1 MKNHLAVAT
10 ALAYMLDNL
19 IGFGKYRFG
28 LSALLDLIPGVG
40 DIIDTCLS
48 LYIVWIAVQMKVPKV
63 VIARMIGN
71 ISVNSLIGL
80 IPIVGDTVYFLRK
93 VNMKNVALLKQYA
106 PSPDREIIKGELV
119 AKKPNYI

>member
-1 MKNHLAVAT
+1 MKNHLVVAT
-10 ALAYMLDNL
+10 TLAYTLDNL

-48 LYIVWIAVQMKVPKV
+48 LYIVWIAVEMKVPKII
-63 VIARMIGN
+63 IARMIGN
-71 ISVNSLIGL
+71 ISINLLVGL

-93 VNMKNVALLKQYA
+93 VNMKNVALLKQYI
-106 PSPDREIIKGELV
+106 SSTDIIKGELIPQ
-119 AKKPNYI
+119 KPNYI